1 MAFLRHVLCTLALV
15 GVVGSALADVGSLL
29 DQAIAGE
36 HRAAAHKARDV
47 YRHPRET
54 LLFFGLEP
62 QMQVIEMLPGG
73 EAWYTEILAPVLRE
87 QGRLVTVMLPPDA
100 PPPYARK
107 QFELFNAKLDAAP
120 ELYDR
125 IERRTMP
132 RDPMVLGPAG
142 SADMVLTFRNTHGW
156 IRAGQFD
163 DVYTAI
169 FEVLKS
175 GGILGIE
182 QHRAPDDWDPNAKAK
197 TGYVPEKFMIEQLEL
212 IGFKLEGKSEIN
224 ANPKDTKDYPD
235 GVWTLPPG
243 YALGDK
249 DRAKY
254 EAIGESDRMT
264 LKFRKP

>member
-1 MAFLRHVLCTLALV
+1 MTFLRRALCSLALM
-15 GVVGSALADVGSLL
+15 GLFGMAQADIAPLL
-29 DQAIAGE
+29 DQAISAE
-36 HRAAAHKARDV
+36 HRSAANKARDK
-47 YRHPRET
+47 YRHPKET
-54 LLFFGLEP
+54 LMFFGLEP
-62 QMQVIEMLPGG
+62 QMQVIELLPGG

-87 QGRLVTVMLPPDA
+87 KGRLVTVMLPPDA

-120 ELYDR
+120 ALYDR
-125 IERRTMP
+125 VERRTMP
-132 RDPMVLGPAG
+132 RNPLVLGPAG

-156 IRAGQFD
+156 IRGGQFD
-163 DVYTAI
+163 DVYKAI
-169 FEVLKS
+169 FDVLKP

-182 QHRAPDDWDPNAKAK
+182 QHRGQDDWDPDAKAK

-212 IGFKLEGKSEIN
+212 IGFKLDGKSEIN
-224 ANPKDTKDYPD
+224 ANPADTKDYAD
-235 GVWTLPPG
+235 GVWTLPPS
-243 YALGDK
+243 YARGDK